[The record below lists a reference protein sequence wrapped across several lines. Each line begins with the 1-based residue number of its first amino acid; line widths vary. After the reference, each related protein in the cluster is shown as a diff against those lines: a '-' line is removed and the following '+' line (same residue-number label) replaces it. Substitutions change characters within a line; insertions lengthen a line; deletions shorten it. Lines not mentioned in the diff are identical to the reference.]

1 MTGAWLVDAVTRVS
15 ASVWVGL
22 PERAPTP
29 QSRPSG
35 SPRSTTTNPTGMYRW
50 LTPNDF
56 SSSTVLDDRGLLYR
70 LRLIDLSKASRWLF
84 WQAGGLSSKSWA
96 GASFSMIRRRICLRH
111 RPLRHDVKRMYGVM
125 NRRFDRCAYLVGDCL
140 IVDKACV
147 TRARFWQRM
156 GRASSIPIS

>member
-1 MTGAWLVDAVTRVS
+1 M
-15 ASVWVGL
+15 
-22 PERAPTP
+22 
-29 QSRPSG
+29 
-35 SPRSTTTNPTGMYRW
+35 
-50 LTPNDF
+50 
-56 SSSTVLDDRGLLYR
+56 LDDRGLLYR

-96 GASFSMIRRRICLRH
+96 GASFSMIWRRICLRH